1 MEITSKNMVDKALES
16 RGGIHQSKWHHYIL
30 LVTPFG
36 LECHLEL
43 MPRFNLHLVVH
54 IPQINSR
61 ENLHACER
69 IHNIIYL
76 GQWELI

>member
-1 MEITSKNMVDKALES
+1 MVNKALES
-16 RGGIHQSKWHHYIL
+16 RGDVHQSKWHYYIL
-30 LVTPFG
+30 VVTPFG

-43 MPRFNLHLVVH
+43 VPRFNLHLVVC

-61 ENLHACER
+61 EHLSSHER

-76 GQWELI
+76 EQQESI